1 MYMKSNAVKIVAIV
15 LAVFAAVSAVA
26 FFATKEKDEAPLGVE
41 ISDMPTQIYS
51 YENSAYAAKVL
62 GANGEI
68 YLPTDIDGVYYT
80 ADLSGNI
87 TFYEYSNGAM
97 AVSTLAPKEISTKIK
112 ATFENIPVKVKYIE
126 KDGKICGYGVFTSDM
141 DVTVDVYPY
150 AFVKLINKP
159 AGYGEGH
166 LLLAD
171 FEKENFYNPDKIYS
185 EIYNFNIANG
195 GASTYVSMNTRL
207 TGPDGALR
215 NDWTML
221 TDDFIANLG
230 DAKYFLSSRY
240 YTSDDRGRRA
250 DVMVLSNAYRPQ
262 IVVEDILGLWFVN
275 DANGMHYLRKTDK
288 GFDNVLNVNNAEQ
301 VLTSFEGD
309 YFEDYLQNGKYLI
322 NKKSLVMTDLMT
334 GETKTLK
341 DIRIERADSFSVS
354 PEGTKAVF
362 AFDGEENANGVK
374 VQTLVYCMVDGSAE
388 PTVLSEPLLFN
399 ESCGFVWLDNSTVMS
414 ARALGGDGAK
424 TGSVGYSF

>member
-1 MYMKSNAVKIVAIV
+1 MKSNAVKIVAIV
-15 LAVFAAVSAVA
+15 LAVLAAASAVA
-26 FFATKEKDEAPLGVE
+26 FFATKEKTDAPLGVE
-41 ISDMPTQIYS
+41 ISDAPTQIYS
-51 YENSAYAAKVL
+51 YESSAYSAKLL

-68 YLPTDIDGVYYT
+68 FLPTDIDGIYYT

-87 TFYEYSNGAM
+87 TFYEYTNGTM
-97 AVSTLAPKEISTKIK
+97 AVSTLAPKEIATKIK
-112 ATFENIPVKVKYIE
+112 ATFESIPLTVKYIE
-126 KDGKICGYGVFTSDM
+126 KDGKVCGYGVFTSDM
-141 DVTVDVYPY
+141 DEKVEVYPY

-171 FEKENFYNPDKIYS
+171 FEKDNFYNPDKIYS

-195 GASTYVSMNTRL
+195 SASTYVSMNTRL

-221 TDDFIANLG
+221 TDDFVANLG

-262 IVVEDILGLWFVN
+262 IAVEDILGLWFVN
-275 DANGMHYLRKTDK
+275 DANGMHYLKKTDK
-288 GFDNVLNVNNAEQ
+288 GFDNILNVNNAEQ

-309 YFEDYLQNGKYLI
+309 YFEDYLQNGRYLI

-334 GETKTLK
+334 GATKTLK
-341 DIRIERADSFSVS
+341 DVNIEKADFFTVN
-354 PEGTKAVF
+354 PDGTKAVF
-362 AFDGEENANGVK
+362 GFNGKENAHGVK
-374 VQTLVYCMVDGSAE
+374 IQTLVYSTVDGSAE
-388 PTVLSEPLLFN
+388 PAVFCEPLLFN

-414 ARALGGDGAK
+414 ARALSGDGAK
-424 TGSVGYSF
+424 TGSVVYAF